1 MTTKH
6 TTAEKDEKL
15 AAETKSEARAAAVE
29 EKLAEKAAAKEGALA
44 AEAAA
49 APPAEE
55 APAVAS
61 NDLAAA
67 SAPEKVPDVEKFG
80 NPDTLWQVVARASS
94 EEEGWRKVT
103 RRMALHP
110 GGAIYQ
116 TETQQR
122 NPDGSYALSQA
133 TVFVPA

>member
-6 TTAEKDEKL
+6 TTAEKDEKM
-15 AAETKSEARAAAVE
+15 AAETAKSEAR
-29 EKLAEKAAAKEGALA
+29 A

-49 APPAEE
+49 APPAEV
-55 APAVAS
+55 APAVAP

-67 SAPEKVPDVEKFG
+67 NVPEEASDVETVG
-80 NPDTLWQVVARASS
+80 NPDAAWSVVAKASS
-94 EEEGWRKVT
+94 EKGGWTKVT
-103 RRMALHP
+103 RRMAVSN
-110 GGAIYQ
+110 GAIYQ

-122 NPDGSYALSQA
+122 NPDGSFALSQA